1 MRIAAGIV
9 ITVDEPDL
17 RLIENALELL
27 VQGLSSLQIAEENHR
42 RRLVLMHRLKDMLEA
57 AVGVAAEEKPRTA
70 QGITARRTADNGRLE
85 RAMGIEPTFSVHA
98 SC

>member
-27 VQGLSSLQIAEENHR
+27 VQGVSSLQITEKNHR

-57 AVGVAAEEKPRTA
+57 AVGVAAEEKPRAA
-70 QGITARRTADNGRLE
+70 QGITA
-85 RAMGIEPTFSVHA
+85 I
-98 SC
+98 

>member
-27 VQGLSSLQIAEENHR
+27 VQRLPSLQITEKNHR
-42 RRLVLMHRLKDMLEA
+42 SRIVLMHRVNDVLEA
-57 AVGVAAEEKPRTA
+57 AVGVTAEEKPRTA
-70 QGITARRTADNGRLE
+70 QGITAR
-85 RAMGIEPTFSVHA
+85 
-98 SC
+98 